1 MTQDYSS
8 VGRNIRKI
16 RVEHNLTQEEM
27 GKIAGVSAMAVS
39 QWENGRAVPRMGAVQ
54 LISDY
59 FNIPKGQ
66 IIDGRTNYIPPNA
79 IPMRAGKTVK
89 LPLLGAVHAGNPTEP
104 DIIDDYVEVPE
115 AVQACHPK
123 AYCLRVE
130 GDCMDKVYP
139 EGCIIVVDPDQPP
152 HNGSIAA
159 VILND
164 YDYVMRRLYR
174 GANTMILS
182 PESYNP
188 EHEDIVIAGND
199 ETTVQLVGTVVWFQ
213 SDGQMD

>member
-1 MTQDYSS
+1 MG
-8 VGRNIRKI
+8 VKENIKRL
-16 RVEHNLTQEEM
+16 RLQAGLTQEQLAD
-27 GKIAGVSAMAVS
+27 KIGVARSTVT
-39 QWENGRAVPRMGAVQ
+39 QWESGWSRPRMGVAEKLAQVFGVRVSE
-54 LISDY
+54 IVDDVDS
-59 FNIPKGQ
+59 P
-66 IIDGRTNYIPPNA
+66 YIPPNA
-79 IPMRAGKTVK
+79 IPMTAGKTVK
-89 LPLLGAVHAGNPTEP
+89 LPLVGSVHAGTPTEP
-104 DIIDDYVEVPE
+104 DLIDDYIEVPE
-115 AVQACHPK
+115 AIQACHPK

-139 EGCIIVVDPDQPP
+139 EGCIIVVDPDQRP

-159 VILND
+159 VILDD

-188 EHEDIVIAGND
+188 EHEDIVITGND